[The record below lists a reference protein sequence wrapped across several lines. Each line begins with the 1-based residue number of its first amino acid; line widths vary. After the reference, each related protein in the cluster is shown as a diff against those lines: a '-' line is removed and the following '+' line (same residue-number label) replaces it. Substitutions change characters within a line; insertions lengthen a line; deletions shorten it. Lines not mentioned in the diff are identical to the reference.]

1 MDYILVQ
8 AGGKGTRLGLKDI
21 PKPMVKIG
29 DKPLLEHQIEFAKR
43 YGIDF
48 EPIPLFPNQP
58 EAGIYSKVSWNVDIL
73 PYRLIW
79 AITALIFEKNIYKE
93 LYWLYKMKKKKKQN
107 N

>member
-1 MDYILVQ
+1 MCCGYI
-8 AGGKGTRLGLKDI
+8 APT
-21 PKPMVKIG
+21 IG
-29 DKPLLEHQIEFAKR
+29 FAKR